1 MKKAVIVLPTYN
13 ESKNITEVLERISN
27 ASKDIKNWDIEIV
40 VVDSSSPDNTA
51 GIVKDFRKKYRNL
64 YLLETAK
71 EGLGKAYI
79 RGFKYALEER
89 KAYVLFEMDAD
100 LQHSP
105 EMIPAFLEKISS
117 GSDFVIGSRYIK
129 GGSIPKD
136 WELHRKVFSVV
147 ANLFVRVGFMKL
159 RITDWTTGF
168 RAIKSW
174 VISSS
179 MDSIDNYTGYVFQIA
194 LLDNA
199 IKQKAIISEIP
210 LHFVDRKEGD
220 SKINSFQYIMHTLLY
235 VLTHSPFIKFV
246 IVGLMGFAIDF
257 GFAYF
262 FIHAFQIHKPTA
274 NAMSAEI
281 AIISNFFMNNFWSF
295 RHKQV
300 QGGVFA
306 YIKKLISFN
315 FISSGS
321 IAIQWLGMFLTLKF
335 FGDHI
340 IHFGNAISIPSWVV
354 YKIAIIAL
362 IIIPYSYILYNK
374 VVWKDN

>member
-1 MKKAVIVLPTYN
+1 MKKAVVVLPTYN
-13 ESKNITEVLERISN
+13 ESKNISEVIERIFKATEDVSN
-27 ASKDIKNWDIEIV
+27 WSLDV
-40 VVDSSSPDNTA
+40 LVVDSSSPDNTA
-51 GIVKDFRKKYRNL
+51 QIVKDLQKKYKNL
-64 YLLETAK
+64 HLLETSK

-79 RGFKYALEER
+79 RGFKYALEKL
-89 KAYVLFEMDAD
+89 KAFVLFEMDAD

-105 EMIPAFLEKISS
+105 EMIPKFLEKISA

-129 GGSIPKD
+129 GGSIPQD
-136 WELHRKVFSVV
+136 WEFHRKLFSFA
-147 ANLFVRVGFMKL
+147 ANWFVRIGFMKL

-179 MDSIDNYTGYVFQIA
+179 LDSIDNYTGYVFQIA

-210 LHFVDRKEGD
+210 LNFVDRKEGV
-220 SKINSFQYIMHTLLY
+220 SKINSFQYILHTLIY

-246 IVGLMGFAIDF
+246 IVGLIGFAIDF
-257 GFAYF
+257 GFAYL
-262 FIHAFQIHKPTA
+262 FIHSFHFHKPTA

-281 AIISNFFMNNFWSF
+281 AIISNFFLNNFWSF

-306 YIKKLISFN
+306 YVRKLISFN
-315 FISSGS
+315 LISSGS

-335 FGDHI
+335 FGDHV
-340 IHFGNAISIPSWVV
+340 IHLGNSISIPSWVI
-354 YKIAIIAL
+354 YKVCIIGF

-374 VVWKDN
+374 VVWRDK